1 MKEHLVGY
9 SNLPPDNL
17 DHMHVNAYIYIDS
30 HTGTHMYKHLKK
42 EATIKSKTFFFCWG
56 GDKLPLRVKN
66 FANVKVLFSHYIW
79 VFWVFSYMY

>member
-1 MKEHLVGY
+1 
-9 SNLPPDNL
+9 
-17 DHMHVNAYIYIDS
+17 
-30 HTGTHMYKHLKK
+30 MYKHLKK

-56 GDKLPLRVKN
+56 GDKLPLRVKK